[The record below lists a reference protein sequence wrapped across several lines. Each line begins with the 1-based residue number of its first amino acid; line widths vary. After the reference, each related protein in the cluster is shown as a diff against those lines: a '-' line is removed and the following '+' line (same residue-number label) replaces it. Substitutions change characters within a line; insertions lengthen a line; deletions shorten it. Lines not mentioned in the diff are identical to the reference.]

1 MVSISAPLAL
11 PNMSVAQYLWELET
25 ASSEV
30 IVEDEDRLAPS
41 LADQVSISDKSVF
54 TGVTSAELIPSLA
67 SPRTVSLLVALALPY
82 LKVKTAVPALRLDT

>member
-11 PNMSVAQYLWELET
+11 PDMLVAQYLWEL
-25 ASSEV
+25 ALS
-30 IVEDEDRLAPS
+30 LADLVAQCLWELALS
-41 LADQVSISDKSVF
+41 LADQVSIFGKSVF
-54 TGVTSAELIPSLA
+54 TGVTPAELIPSLA